1 MQTNTKWVSDPE
13 HSELSFKIKHLMIS
27 SVTGKFNQFEV
38 RTETPEIDF
47 KDSQINLTAQVASIS
62 TDNKKRDQ
70 HLLGSDFFDATQFS
84 TLEFQS
90 SQLEEKGKHSFV
102 LYGTL
107 KMKGLSNKVKLLMKQ
122 SEIIKD
128 PWGNE
133 RVAFTVDGE
142 INRKNWGLDYNAAL
156 ETGGFILGD
165 KVAVHGDIQLV
176 KQPQEA

>member
-1 MQTNTKWVSDPE
+1 
-13 HSELSFKIKHLMIS
+13 
-27 SVTGKFNQFEV
+27 
-38 RTETPEIDF
+38 
-47 KDSQINLTAQVASIS
+47 
-62 TDNKKRDQ
+62 
-70 HLLGSDFFDATQFS
+70 
-84 TLEFQS
+84 
-90 SQLEEKGKHSFV
+90 
-102 LYGTL
+102 
-107 KMKGLSNKVKLLMKQ
+107 MKQ

-165 KVAVHGDIQLV
+165 KVTVHGDIQLV